1 MKKNTFKETE
11 IPSSL
16 SIDEIAR
23 LGAQEMIRIS
33 LQAEIQSFIDRYADM
48 QTANGQTA
56 IVRNG
61 YNPERNF
68 TTSAGTISVKVPR
81 IRDRS
86 GSGITFTSS
95 IVPRYMRRS
104 LTIEEAIPLLH
115 LLGISSNDMVDGV
128 QALLGSTVNGLS
140 ATNITRM
147 KHQWKNEYGTWKK
160 RDLTSKEYCYI
171 WSDGIHFNL
180 RHDDNRLCT
189 LVIIGALPNGEKELL
204 AVESGYRESTE
215 SWMYVL
221 RDLKER
227 GLRAPKLAIG
237 DGAQGVW
244 KALKEVFPDTLW
256 QRCWV
261 HKTANILDK
270 MPQSVQGKAKSIIHQ
285 MYTADSR
292 KNAEKAYKQFIT
304 MYSAKY
310 PKAVE
315 CLQKDYDHLFTFYRF
330 PAEHWQH
337 IRSTNVIE
345 STFATVRNRTDR
357 TRGHGTMETT
367 LMMVYKLISRASKRW
382 RRLRGYKLLLKVI
395 EGVQFTDGIEMKKA
409 A

>member
-1 MKKNTFKETE
+1 MKENTFTE
-11 IPSSL
+11 AQLPSTH

-23 LGAQEMIRIS
+23 LGAQEMIRIC
-33 LQAEIQSFIDRYADM
+33 LHAEFQEFIDRHRDIKTVDGLM
-48 QTANGQTA
+48 A

-61 YNPERNF
+61 YNPERDF
-68 TTSAGTISVKVPR
+68 TTSAGTIKVQVPR
-81 IRDRS
+81 VRDRS
-86 GSGITFTSS
+86 GSGITFSSS

-115 LLGISSNDMVDGV
+115 LLGISSNDMVEGV
-128 QALLGSTVNGLS
+128 QSLLDSPVKGLS
-140 ATNITRM
+140 PTNITRM
-147 KHQWKNEYGTWKK
+147 KLQWKKEFEAWKT
-160 RDLTSKEYCYI
+160 RDLSSKEYCYI
-171 WSDGIHFNL
+171 WTDGIHFNL

-189 LVIIGALPNGEKELL
+189 LVIIGALPTGEKELI

-215 SWMYVL
+215 SWQFVL
-221 RDLKER
+221 RDLRNR
-227 GLRAPKLAIG
+227 GLKAPKLAIG

-244 KALKEVFPDTLW
+244 KALKEVFPETLW

-270 MPQSVQGKAKSIIHQ
+270 LPDGVQGKAKSLIHQ
-285 MYTADSR
+285 MYTAETR
-292 KNAEKAYKQFIT
+292 KNAEKSYKQFISL
-304 MYSAKY
+304 YSAKY
-310 PKAVE
+310 PKAVQ
-315 CLQKDYDHLFTFYRF
+315 CLEKDYEHLFTFYDF

-357 TRGHGTMETT
+357 TRGQGTIETT
-367 LMMVYKLISRASKRW
+367 LMMVFKLLDRASRRW
-382 RRLRGYKLLLKVI
+382 RRLRGYNLILKVI
-395 EGVQFTDGIEMKKA
+395 EGTQFIDGIEINKA